1 MSDTATFD
9 WTPAPRAPFRP
20 AMPER
25 PEDWL
30 PVWRIFVDKEAQ
42 NALNGWPKQAFDDH
56 YKARKVLTL
65 NYHFISD
72 PAAIQHVLMD
82 KLGNY
87 QKPPLVNKMLSVA
100 LGQGL
105 LTTDGEAWREQR
117 RMMAPVFTP
126 HMVTEFTP
134 TFVRVAE
141 QTADRWATGD
151 SDVIDV
157 AAESL
162 RTTFDIINA
171 TLFSSAAGF
180 TAQEASGHMAAVM
193 KALTQ
198 YRLGPIIGMPWLDQ
212 NPVQWR
218 GAAGRRFIIDR
229 LAAFIARRQAD
240 PAPPQDFM
248 TRVID
253 AFSATHPPK
262 EAARLA
268 LDNAVTFLGAGH
280 ETTANALTWAL
291 YLLSRDRQAQEWA
304 GEEARAAWDA
314 GGTPEEVLTRLP
326 YLKMVWEETLR
337 LYPPAVRID
346 REALV
351 DDELCGHRVRKGDQ
365 ISIWPWIVHR
375 HRRLWNDPD
384 AFNPENFHPEAKA
397 AHHRFQYIPFGAGP
411 RVCIGAAFAQ
421 AEGLLVLSHWLARFR
436 FRPVAG
442 HTVEPTGD
450 IAIRPKGG
458 LPLIVER
465 V

>member
-1 MSDTATFD
+1 MIDTAILG
-9 WTPAPRAPFRP
+9 PAPFRP
-20 AMPER
+20 AAPIPR
-25 PEDWL
+25 EDWR
-30 PVWRIFVDKEAQ
+30 PSWRVFVDKDAQ
-42 NALNGWPKQAFDDH
+42 NPLSGWPKVAFEH
-56 YKARKVLTL
+56 HHHLQKIFHL

-72 PAAIQHVLMD
+72 PDAIKRVLLD
-82 KLGNY
+82 NAGNY
-87 QKPPLVNKMLSVA
+87 PKPGIVKQLLAPA
-100 LGQGL
+100 LGESL
-105 LTTDGEAWREQR
+105 LTTDGPAWREQR

-126 HMVTEFTP
+126 SMVTEFTP
-134 TFVRVAE
+134 TFARIAA
-141 QTADRWATGD
+141 QTADRWATAD

-157 AAESL
+157 AAESV
-162 RTTFDIINA
+162 RTTFEIINA
-171 TLFSSAAGF
+171 TLFSDEAGLSAA
-180 TAQEASGHMAAVM
+180 EASDHMAAVM
-193 KALTQ
+193 AATGQ
-198 YRLGPIIGMPWLDQ
+198 YRLGALFNAPWLDQ
-212 NPVQWR
+212 NPIQWR
-218 GAAGRRFIIDR
+218 GAAGRRFIIGR

-280 ETTANALTWAL
+280 ETTANGLTWAL

-304 GEEARAAWDA
+304 GEEAREAWDA
-314 GGTPEEVLTRLP
+314 GGTPEEILARLP

-337 LYPPAVRID
+337 LYPPALRID
-346 REALV
+346 REAAV
-351 DDELCGHRVRKGDQ
+351 DDELCGYVVRKGDQ

-375 HRRLWNDPD
+375 HRALWDQPEL
-384 AFNPENFHPEAKA
+384 FNPENFHPEAKA

-411 RVCIGAAFAQ
+411 RVCIGMAFAQ

-436 FRPVAG
+436 FRPAAG

-458 LPLIVER
+458 MPLIVER

>member
-1 MSDTATFD
+1 MTDATAF
-9 WTPAPRAPFRP
+9 AHHFRP
-20 AMPER
+20 AAPER
-25 PEDWL
+25 PDDWL
-30 PVWRIFVDKEAQ
+30 PVWRIFVNKEAQ
-42 NALNGWPKQAFDDH
+42 NPLNGWPTLAFETH
-56 YKARKVLTL
+56 HKARRVFNL

-72 PAAIQHVLMD
+72 PAAIQQVLLD
-82 KLGNY
+82 KMGRY
-87 QKPPLVNKMLSVA
+87 QKPALVNKMLSVA
-100 LGQGL
+100 LGEGL
-105 LTTDGEAWREQR
+105 LTTNGEDWREQR

-126 HMVTEFTP
+126 GMVTEFTP
-134 TFVRVAE
+134 TFARIAE

-180 TAQEASGHMAAVM
+180 TVQEASGHMAAVM
-193 KALTQ
+193 QAMTQ
-198 YRLGPIIGMPWLDQ
+198 YRLGPIFGMPWLDQ

-229 LAAFIARRQAD
+229 LAEFIARRQAD
-240 PAPPQDFM
+240 PNPPQDFM

-253 AFSATHPPK
+253 AFSQTHPPK
-262 EAARLA
+262 EAAKLA

-291 YLLSRDRQAQEWA
+291 YLLSRDRQAQAWA

-314 GGTPEEVLTRLP
+314 GGTPEEILARLP
-326 YLKMVWEETLR
+326 YLKMVWDETLR
-337 LYPPAVRID
+337 LYPPALRVD
-346 REALV
+346 REAMA
-351 DDELCGHRVRKGDQ
+351 DDELCGHAIRKGDQ

-375 HRRLWNDPD
+375 HRRLWDDPD
-384 AFNPENFHPEAKA
+384 IFNPENFDPEAKA
-397 AHHRFQYIPFGAGP
+397 VHHRFQYIPFGAGP

-442 HTVEPTGD
+442 HAVEPTGD

-458 LPLIVER
+458 LPLVVER
-465 V
+465 A

>member
-1 MSDTATFD
+1 MSDTTAFD
-9 WTPAPRAPFRP
+9 WAPAPRAPFRP
-20 AMPER
+20 AMPDR

-30 PVWRIFVDKEAQ
+30 PVWRVFVDKSAQ
-42 NALNGWPKQAFDDH
+42 NPLNGWPKQAFDDH
-56 YKARKVLTL
+56 YKARKVFTL

-72 PAAIQHVLMD
+72 PAAIQHVLLD
-82 KLGNY
+82 KMGRY
-87 QKPPLVNKMLSVA
+87 PKPGIVKRMLAPAMGDS
-100 LGQGL
+100 L
-105 LTTDGEAWREQR
+105 LSTDGEAWREQR

-126 HMVTEFTP
+126 SMVSGFMP
-134 TFVRVAE
+134 TFAQVAE
-141 QTADRWATGD
+141 QTADRWAGAD

-157 AAESL
+157 AAESV

-171 TLFSSAAGF
+171 TLFSSEAGLSME
-180 TAQEASGHMAAVM
+180 EAHDHMLAVMAA
-193 KALTQ
+193 TGQ
-198 YRLGPIIGMPWLDQ
+198 YRMGVIFGVPWLDQ
-212 NPVQWR
+212 NPVQWK
-218 GAAGRRFIIDR
+218 GAAGRRFIIGR
-229 LAAFIARRQAD
+229 LADFIARRQAD
-240 PAPPQDFM
+240 PSPPQDFM

-253 AFSATHPPK
+253 AFSATHPPRQ
-262 EAARLA
+262 AAKLA

-304 GEEARAAWDA
+304 GEEARAAWEA
-314 GGTPEEVLTRLP
+314 GGTPEEILARLP

-337 LYPPAVRID
+337 LYPPALRID
-346 REALV
+346 REAAQ
-351 DDELCGHRVRKGDQ
+351 DDELCGHQVRKGDQ
-365 ISIWPWIVHR
+365 VSIWPWIVHR

-458 LPLIVER
+458 MPLIVER

>member
-1 MSDTATFD
+1 MTDAAAF
-9 WTPAPRAPFRP
+9 AHHFRP
-20 AMPER
+20 AAPER
-25 PEDWL
+25 PDDWL
-30 PVWRIFVDKEAQ
+30 PVWRIFVDKAAQ
-42 NALNGWPKQAFDDH
+42 NPLNGWPTLAFENH
-56 YKARKVLTL
+56 YKARKVFTL

-87 QKPPLVNKMLSVA
+87 QKPAIVKKMLGAA
-100 LGQGL
+100 LGEGL
-105 LTTDGEAWREQR
+105 LTSDGEAWREQR
-117 RMMAPVFTP
+117 RVMAPVFTP

-134 TFVRVAE
+134 TFARIAE
-141 QTADRWATGD
+141 QTADRWATGE

-157 AAESL
+157 AAESV

-180 TAQEASGHMAAVM
+180 TVEESSAHMAAVM
-193 KALTQ
+193 KATGQ
-198 YRLGPIIGMPWLDQ
+198 YRVGPIFGMPWLDQ
-212 NPVQWR
+212 NPTQWR
-218 GAAGRRFIIDR
+218 GAVGRRYIIGKLADFIS
-229 LAAFIARRQAD
+229 RRQAD

-248 TRVID
+248 TRVIE
-253 AFSATHPPK
+253 AFSQTHPPK
-262 EAARLA
+262 QAAKLA

-291 YLLSRDRQAQEWA
+291 YLLSRDRQAQAWA
-304 GEEARAAWDA
+304 HEEARAAWDA
-314 GGTPEEVLTRLP
+314 GGTPEEILARLP

-337 LYPPAVRID
+337 LYPTVLRID
-346 REALV
+346 REATG
-351 DDELCGHRVRKGDQ
+351 DDELCGHPIRKGDQ

-375 HRRLWNDPD
+375 HRRLWNEPD
-384 AFNPENFHPEAKA
+384 LFNPENFDPEAKA

-442 HTVEPTGD
+442 HAVEPTGD

-465 V
+465 AI